1 MRSNYLVREVPLL
14 SLRRRWGMIALV
26 FILSLWLGYYLLR
39 AEWHAAYA
47 WRWIIVAAGVL
58 VYELGL
64 LWRGLRD
71 NRRRGET
78 LLLPTLGAG
87 NLLTLLRGL
96 ALGLLAGF
104 LLSPWPSGWLAWLPA
119 LLYTLAILADYLD
132 GYLAR
137 ITRHATLLGAQLD
150 IEFDALGMLVAA
162 ALAVHYDQLPWWYL
176 ILGLSRYL
184 FLLGMGW
191 RRRQGRPVYDLTPSV
206 HRRIVAGFQMGF
218 MSVMLWPVVAPPG
231 TTLAGVVFAL
241 PFTASFLRDWLVV
254 SGRLDPVSPVYLEV
268 RQKLVVVL
276 TRWLPV
282 FLRIGVAAI
291 ALGLVLPAL
300 QSAANRVALFG
311 WPGIPFPMVTATA
324 ISLMALVAVV
334 MLTLGAAGRL
344 GALGLITAAS
354 ANIHTSGLDM
364 GNGFLLVGSIAL
376 MLLGSGILSTWRPED
391 AILSRRAGRER
402 HGAVR

>member
-1 MRSNYLVREVPLL
+1 MSSNYLVQTVPLL
-14 SLRRRWGMIALV
+14 SLRRRWGMTALLFV
-26 FILSLWLGYYLLR
+26 VSLWLGYHLLR
-39 AEWHAAYA
+39 AEWQAAFA
-47 WRWIIVAAGVL
+47 WRWTVVAAGVL

-104 LLSPWPSGWLAWLPA
+104 LLSPWPWGRLAWLPA

-150 IEFDALGMLVAA
+150 IEFDALGILIAA
-162 ALAVHYDQLPWWYL
+162 ALAVHYNQLPWWYL

-184 FLLGMGW
+184 FLLGMWW
-191 RRRQGRPVYDLTPSV
+191 RRRQGRPVHDLTPSI

-218 MSVMLWPVVAPPG
+218 MSVMLWPVVSPPG

-254 SGRLDPVSPVYLEV
+254 SGRLDPTSPVYLEV

-276 TRWLPV
+276 TYWLPV

-300 QSAANRVALFG
+300 QSAAHRVALFG

-324 ISLMALVAVV
+324 ITLMAFVALV

-344 GALGLITAAS
+344 GALGLLTAAS
-354 ANIHTSGLDM
+354 ANIHTAGLDM
-364 GNGFLLVGSIAL
+364 GNGFLLAGSIAL
-376 MLLGSGILSTWRPED
+376 MLLGSGPFSCWRPED
-391 AILSRRAGRER
+391 AILSRRAGAER
-402 HGAVR
+402 GTLIQ